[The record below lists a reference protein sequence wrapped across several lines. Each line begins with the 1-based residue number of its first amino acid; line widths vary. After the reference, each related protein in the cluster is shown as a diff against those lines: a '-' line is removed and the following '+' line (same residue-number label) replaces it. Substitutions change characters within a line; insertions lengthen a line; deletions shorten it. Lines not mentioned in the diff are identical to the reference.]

1 MHVHT
6 HTHSH
11 TPIHNHPHPHTH
23 ANTCTHGDNIQTA
36 LYIASENGQTAVVQL
51 LLTLLADVSISDEV
65 SQQLCV
71 VYKLRPSNQ

>member
-1 MHVHT
+1 M
-6 HTHSH
+6 HSH
-11 TPIHNHPHPHTH
+11 TPIHTHTH
-23 ANTCTHGDNIQTA
+23 TNTYIHGDIMQDGRTP
-36 LYIASENGQTAVVQL
+36 LYIASSEGHTAVVQL